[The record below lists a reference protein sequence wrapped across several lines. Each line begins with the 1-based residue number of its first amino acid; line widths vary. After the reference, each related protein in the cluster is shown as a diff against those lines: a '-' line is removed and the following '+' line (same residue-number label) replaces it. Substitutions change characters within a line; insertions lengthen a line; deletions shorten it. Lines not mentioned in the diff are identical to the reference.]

1 MKLLCSVSC
10 VVVIAL
16 AACGSKKDQSADKAV
31 DKPVA
36 GDMAAKPADQAAPAP
51 APAAAPAPAPADPAA
66 APPAAAA
73 TAPVKTTPAALFD
86 EFTKPGA
93 DTMALIDKY
102 AGGATFT
109 GKIKSAA
116 KEASGKPVLFMDVDG
131 KRRIDLGMTD
141 GAPFAK
147 VKVGDTITVTCK
159 IGGADGDLMQVTD
172 CTKQ

>member
-1 MKLLCSVSC
+1 MKLISTVL
-10 VVVIAL
+10 VIAL
-16 AACGSKKDQSADKAV
+16 AACGGKKDQPADKAT

-36 GDMAAKPADQAAPAP
+36 ADPT
-51 APAAAPAPAPADPAA
+51 PAAAPAPAPVTAPTPVAADPAT
-66 APPAAAA
+66 APAAAAA

-102 AGGATFT
+102 NAGATFT
-109 GKIKSAA
+109 GKVKTAS
-116 KEASGKPVLFMDVDG
+116 KEASGKPVIFIDVDG
-131 KRRIDLGMTD
+131 KRRIDLGMSGD
-141 GAPFAK
+141 GAAFK
-147 VKVGDTITVTCK
+147 SVKIGDTITVTCK